1 MSCSAR
7 RELPGFRRPP
17 SRPREPKKSARGATR
32 VPKFGEIPPSARPR
46 LAERVRE
53 NSQPDG
59 RDDFRGP
66 NWGIFGAENCAT
78 TTSQP
83 VRAWPRNASKT
94 RNFAGPLP
102 GARREPERAC
112 ALAPVA
118 AHRRAARSRIA
129 AARESARN
137 RPPTGPDFP
146 FSLESQF
153 PLESAHASARSYT
166 SARFLVLTRGRTQ
179 VHPQQHLETTSSSRS
194 SSHAATPQRASQF
207 ALESACESARSNAS
221 TRILVLARVR
231 TQVRT

>member
-129 AARESARN
+129 
-137 RPPTGPDFP
+137 
-146 FSLESQF
+146 SQF